1 MTSKNNQPSNIHR
14 PSNINQPSNNTSNN
28 EDNLESNTRAQQQ
41 TLVGADQ
48 NIVPATLTESEAQA
62 LIARWHQVKEQLQ
75 HAQSHPLAEDNAAD
89 NNDPDK
95 IANEVILL
103 AVSKTKPASM
113 VATLAL
119 AGQQHFGEN
128 YLQEAIEKIADIGKR
143 KLEASIVWHY
153 IGHIQRNKTRD
164 IAEHFDWV
172 QTIERGIIAKRL
184 NEQRPAE
191 LPPLN
196 VLIQV
201 NIDKEASKSGCMPE
215 EVSNLVETIKG
226 YERLLLRGLMIIPA
240 IASSDAFNRT
250 RELFEQISKAHPE
263 LKQWDTLSMGM
274 SGDMEQAV
282 LAGSTMVRV
291 GTAIFG
297 ERH

>member
-1 MTSKNNQPSNIHR
+1 MTSQSNQPNNNI
-14 PSNINQPSNNTSNN
+14 SNND
-28 EDNLESNTRAQQQ
+28 DNLKSNSSTQRERA
-41 TLVGADQ
+41 VGADKNLVQ
-48 NIVPATLTESEAQA
+48 PALSESEAKA
-62 LIARWHQVKEQLQ
+62 LIARWHQVKDQLQ
-75 HAQSHPLAEDNAAD
+75 HAQSHPLVEDNAAD
-89 NNDPDK
+89 KNDTDK

-103 AVSKTKPASM
+103 TVSKTKPASM

-128 YLQEAIEKIADIGKR
+128 YLQEAIEKIADIDKR
-143 KLEASIVWHY
+143 QLGASVVWHY

-172 QTIERGIIAKRL
+172 QTIERDIIAKRL
-184 NEQRPAE
+184 NDQRPAE
-191 LPPLN
+191 LAPLN